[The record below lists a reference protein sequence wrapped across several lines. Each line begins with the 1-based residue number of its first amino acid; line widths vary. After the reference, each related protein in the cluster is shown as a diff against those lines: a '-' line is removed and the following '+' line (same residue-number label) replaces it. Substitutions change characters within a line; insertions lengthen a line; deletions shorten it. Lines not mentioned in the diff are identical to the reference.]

1 MNNIN
6 NDSIYNIKPATE
18 QIQANM
24 TGTDEIEVKAVI
36 LLDCIVFDKMTKD
49 VIIDLEEKDYDMEM
63 ISELPGI
70 VGYVVKN
77 DDTLW
82 SIAKKFYTTVD
93 SLRQI
98 NDLKTDEIKSGQM
111 LVIVKKI

>member
-1 MNNIN
+1 
-6 NDSIYNIKPATE
+6 
-18 QIQANM
+18 
-24 TGTDEIEVKAVI
+24 
-36 LLDCIVFDKMTKD
+36 
-49 VIIDLEEKDYDMEM
+49 M

-98 NDLKTDEIKSGQM
+98 NDLKTDELKSGQM